1 MEKQQPNRAANPNR
15 RDAEVPGHVYNRLNE
30 YKPPLAS
37 RFSEVQVHNKAVRM
51 LAARLGGMSLE
62 GFNSLVIV
70 GTYLSLFERS
80 AENRDFIIDWSG
92 AHNPWKRKVSKG
104 IAKAIEEGNLI
115 ETGRQGK
122 SLELTERGS
131 KILQDYNNIFEEAKQ
146 IYIDKAAKKLN
157 AIKLKRKQAT
167 ESRKR

>member
-1 MEKQQPNRAANPNR
+1 MQKNHINPNR
-15 RDAEVPGHVYNRLNE
+15 RDFEMPGTVQECTEEYRL
-30 YKPPLAS
+30 PLAS
-37 RFSEVQVHNKAVRM
+37 RFTEVQVHNKAVRM

-62 GFNSLVIV
+62 GFNSLAIV
-70 GTYLSLFERS
+70 GTYLSLFERT

-122 SLELTERGS
+122 SLELTERGA
-131 KILQDYNNIFEEAKQ
+131 KILQDYNSIFEEAKQ

-157 AIKLKRKQAT
+157 DRKLKRKQAT